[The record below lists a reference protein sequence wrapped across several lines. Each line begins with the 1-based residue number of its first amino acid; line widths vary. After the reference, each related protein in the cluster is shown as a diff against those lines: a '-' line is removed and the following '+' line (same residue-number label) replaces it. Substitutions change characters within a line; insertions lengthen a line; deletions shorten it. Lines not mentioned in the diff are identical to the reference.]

1 MPPWLGG
8 HNTLK
13 PTTGQLVTAI
23 YPTYQGEKYQV
34 AINFK
39 NIHLALEQWP
49 EVMRKGQGMETQC
62 LRKTQGLRDQK
73 RP

>member
-1 MPPWLGG
+1 MASEPGRHSSEYLG
-8 HNTLK
+8 
-13 PTTGQLVTAI
+13 TAI

-49 EVMRKGQGMETQC
+49 EVMRKGQRTETQS
-62 LRKTQGLRDQK
+62 LRKIQGLGN
-73 RP
+73 